1 LGSTNEPTAD
11 DTTPDASGKKATKST
26 NIAEKEPVAGPS
38 RKKAKV
44 IDSSDEESM
53 PGPSGQN
60 INASSATAEFDD
72 KNVNAD
78 DDVQIIPFE

>member
-1 LGSTNEPTAD
+1 
-11 DTTPDASGKKATKST
+11 
-26 NIAEKEPVAGPS
+26 VAGPS

-44 IDSSDEESM
+44 IDSSDEEESM